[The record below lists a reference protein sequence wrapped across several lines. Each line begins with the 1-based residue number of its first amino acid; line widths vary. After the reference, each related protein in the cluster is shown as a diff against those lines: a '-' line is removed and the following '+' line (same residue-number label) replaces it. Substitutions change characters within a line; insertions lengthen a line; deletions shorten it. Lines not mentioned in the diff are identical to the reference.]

1 MAMQYDV
8 KQAHLNTSGFFVNYP
23 VRVKG
28 VSYLGTA
35 TAGYVVLFDT
45 LATPVTASVTYAQSG
60 NTVTVT
66 KTAHGL
72 STGDV
77 IGIHFEAN
85 GSGISATDGTYTIT
99 KTGADTFTLT
109 DINSRTITSTAA
121 IYAVGR
127 WLMTYETAAGD
138 LYTNVP
144 FIPGEGVRAVNGV
157 YAVISN
163 VAATQIY
170 YG

>member
-8 KQAHLNTSGFFVNYP
+8 KQAHLNSSGYFVNYP

-28 VSYLGTA
+28 VSYLGSN

-45 LATPVTASVTYAQSG
+45 SAVPVTASVTYAQSG

-72 STGDV
+72 STGDTV
-77 IGIHFEAN
+77 GIHFEAN

-99 KTGADTFTLT
+99 RTGADTFTLT

-138 LYTNVP
+138 LYNNVP
-144 FIPGEGVRAVNGV
+144 FVPGEGVRAVNGV
-157 YAVISN
+157 YAQISN
-163 VAATQIY
+163 VAAAQIY